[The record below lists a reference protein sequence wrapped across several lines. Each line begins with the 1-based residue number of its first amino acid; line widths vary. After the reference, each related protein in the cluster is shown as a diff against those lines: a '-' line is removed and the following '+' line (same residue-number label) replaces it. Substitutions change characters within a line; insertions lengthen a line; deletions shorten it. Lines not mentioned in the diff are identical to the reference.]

1 MANDVA
7 PNADVQVSVV
17 LGLGFLWKSPGVGYL
32 AHTVIRFSAVEE
44 PSTLIP
50 TVAVLVRMLPTGIKV
65 PFPDP
70 CIIQSL

>member
-1 MANDVA
+1 MVNDMA
-7 PNADVQVSVV
+7 PNADVQGSVV
-17 LGLGFLWKSPGVGYL
+17 LELGFLWKSPGVGYL

-44 PSTLIP
+44 PFTLIP
-50 TVAVLVRMLPTGIKV
+50 TVAVLVRMLPTGIRA